1 MNKLKTI
8 SMCFIIAILF
18 AVTISV
24 VIPTEVNAGDLGDPY
39 HSYMINPINN

>member
-8 SMCFIIAILF
+8 SMYFIIAILF

-24 VIPTEVNAGDLGDPY
+24 VIPTEVNAQDADDPY
-39 HSYMINPINN
+39 HSCMINPINN